1 MKTKRTIKTVII
13 ITLAVILTTVSAVGI
28 YAYILFG
35 DKVSAAGS
43 VKKLEDGLY
52 YMEYSGDYGFE
63 EFLENGG
70 ASSENEMAS
79 YLISFMSGGF
89 VNGEAEEVSLDFG
102 CSTLTTDTPSGTVM
116 GRNFDWEPGKDG
128 SVMIIHT
135 KPSDGFESYSTTYLD
150 FLGFGEGFT
159 PEEFNEKYMSIA
171 GVYVPLDGINEK
183 GLCVADLLSG
193 DTDTTNQQT
202 DKTDLTT
209 TSAIRLLLDKAST
222 VEEAVDILSQY
233 DMHSSIGTSH
243 HLAISDASG
252 KSVVVE
258 YIDDVMVVTETSAVT
273 NHYLSE
279 GKKYGIGN
287 EESHRRFEKLLN
299 TKPQISDKEDMKD
312 CLNSVSYENIT
323 KWSIVYNLDEK
334 SLDFCFDRN
343 FTTPYT
349 FNID

>member
-1 MKTKRTIKTVII
+1 MKTKRIIKTII
-13 ITLAVILTTVSAVGI
+13 IIAIAVILTTVSSVGI
-28 YAYILFG
+28 YTCFLFA

-52 YMEYSGDYGFE
+52 YMEYSGDYGFG
-63 EFLENGG
+63 EFLEKGG
-70 ASSENEMAS
+70 ASSESEMAS

-89 VNGEAEEVSLDFG
+89 AKGDPAEVSLDFG
-102 CSTLTTDTPSGTVM
+102 CSTLTADTSSGTLM
-116 GRNFDWEPGKDG
+116 GRNFDWEAGKNG

-135 KPSDGFESYSTTYLD
+135 KPSDGYESYSTTWLD

-159 PEEFNEKYMSIA
+159 PEDFSEKYMSIA

-202 DKTDLTT
+202 DKPDLTT

-222 VEEAVDILSQY
+222 VEEAVDLLSQY

-279 GKKYGIGN
+279 GKKYGTGN
-287 EESHRRFEKLLN
+287 EESHRRFQKLIEI
-299 TKPQISDKEDMKD
+299 KPEISDKDDMRD
-312 CLNSVSYENIT
+312 CLNSVSYEDKT

-334 SLDFCFDRN
+334 SLQFYFHRN
-343 FTTPYT
+343 YESPYA